1 VITVSGLAKAH
12 GGRTLFSDVTF
23 RLMPGRRVALVGGNG
38 VGKTTILEIIVGDQE
53 ADSGEVHSAKG
64 TRIGYLP
71 QELTEQVDG
80 TVLEEVMRAVA
91 HVTDLEDQMARLL
104 DDVAATAPGGPLE
117 ETDAHEHALHAYGEA
132 QHRFETLGGYGIE
145 AEGRRVLAGL
155 GFTSQDM
162 DRPVRDLSG
171 GWRMRVAL
179 ARLMLSAPDL
189 LVLDEPTNH
198 LDVESVAWLERY
210 LADWP
215 GAILFVSHDRDF
227 IDAVAE
233 RVIEVSGGRALE
245 YVGGFA
251 EFVVQREERLAGLRA
266 AQAQQQRQVEH
277 LEQFID
283 RFRYK
288 ATKARQVQSRI
299 KLLDRLDRIEMPDRA
314 EQAASFAFPKPQR
327 SSRVVIEVDDATV
340 GFEGTPVLSHVDL
353 VVERGAKLALIG
365 PNGAGKTT
373 LLRMILG
380 ELEPDSGTA
389 TLGANV
395 DVAHFTQH
403 QVDTLRF
410 DRTVLEELRAAVGEQ
425 QGRNLRSVLGGFGFS
440 GDAVDRKV
448 GDLSGGERT
457 RLALARM
464 MVDPVNLL
472 VLDEPTNHLDLPSCD
487 VLEDALIAYPGTVLL
502 VTHDR
507 YLIREVATGLVV
519 VKGGRAV
526 LHDGVDEELLTPSG
540 TTAAAAPATA
550 VAPGS
555 PERPKANGSKT
566 ISGAKVATDTLATA
580 ETGGTDDPG
589 RRENRAEVRKR
600 EAVVRQRSAAENRD
614 VRKRVQRLERQ
625 VAKAEAEVARIGAEL
640 ADPEIYD
647 DHQRVRALADEHDM
661 AKERAQSLMT
671 QWLSAQEELETTGP

>member
-1 VITVSGLAKAH
+1 MAHVITVSGLAKAH

-38 VGKTTILEIIVGDQE
+38 VGKTTILEIIVGEQE
-53 ADSGEVHSAKG
+53 ADSGEVHASKG

-80 TVLEEVMRAVA
+80 SVIEEVMRAVA

-104 DDVAATAPGGPLE
+104 DDVAATAPGGADE
-117 ETDAHEHALHAYGEA
+117 DVDAHEHALHAYGEA
-132 QHRFETLGGYGIE
+132 QHRFEALGGYGIE

-155 GFTSQDM
+155 GFTSGDM

-299 KLLDRLDRIEMPDRA
+299 KMLQRLERIEMPDRA
-314 EQAASFAFPKPQR
+314 EQAANFAFPKPQR
-327 SSRVVIEVDDATV
+327 SSRVVVELDDATV
-340 GFEGTPVLSHVDL
+340 GFDGAPVLSHVDM

-389 TLGANV
+389 RLGANV

-403 QVDTLRF
+403 QVDSLRF

-425 QGRNLRSVLGGFGFS
+425 HGRNLRSVLAGFGFP

-457 RLALARM
+457 RLALARI
-464 MVDPVNLL
+464 MVEPVNLL

-487 VLEDALIAYPGTVLL
+487 VLEDALVAYPGTVLL

-507 YLIREVATGLVV
+507 YLIREVADALVV
-519 VKGGRAV
+519 VKDGRAV
-526 LHDGVDEELLTPSG
+526 LHEGVDEELLAPSG
-540 TTAAAAPATA
+540 ATSAAAPATPVASGDSRAGTA
-550 VAPGS
+550 VSEA
-555 PERPKANGSKT
+555 
-566 ISGAKVATDTLATA
+566 SGDGESA
-580 ETGGTDDPG
+580 G
-589 RRENRAEVRKR
+589 RRENRAEVRR
-600 EAVVRQRSAAENRD
+600 RTAAARQRDAAETRE

-625 VAKAEAEVARIGAEL
+625 VAKAEAEVERIGAEL
-640 ADPEIYD
+640 ADPDIYD

-661 AKERAQSLMT
+661 AKERAESLMS
-671 QWLSAQEELETTGP
+671 QWMSAQEELETAGS